1 MGREQGRCLREKI
14 HRGLSIMTNMEAFQ
28 LQKPRWMPMQLFR
41 RFAEFKS
48 GRFLN
53 QAFASALPS
62 AGDRLRGIAA
72 GAGVRLQE
80 LLLLNCMEAVMSD
93 LSDSVVV
100 PVHAGCSA
108 VAATGQSTTTG
119 DAILAHNFD
128 YLPEIQPL
136 YTVRESR
143 PTGKLRSLEFT
154 AAPLCGTVD
163 GINEAG
169 LAITYNYAYAT
180 DMAAPAPSL
189 SMWISEA
196 LGTCRTV
203 TETIDLLTK
212 SDRSGGG
219 ILMLGDAEG
228 AIASFELS
236 RTRIA
241 LRHSSNSGDRL
252 FHTNRYQTDRMQEVE
267 IDSAA
272 VHTNRSPKALRN
284 QRVHQS
290 SECRDDTLRRQ
301 LEGTSPLDA
310 ERILEIMSD
319 HGPNLN
325 PSGDTVCMH
334 GDYWHTTACLL
345 LYPRE
350 RRLRVAYDSTCQ
362 AQFVDFTL

>member
-1 MGREQGRCLREKI
+1 
-14 HRGLSIMTNMEAFQ
+14 
-28 LQKPRWMPMQLFR
+28 
-41 RFAEFKS
+41 
-48 GRFLN
+48 
-53 QAFASALPS
+53 LPS

-93 LSDSVVV
+93 LSGSAVV

-108 VAATGQSTTTG
+108 VAATGQATTTG

-128 YLPEIQPL
+128 YLPEIQTL

-154 AAPLCGTVD
+154 VAPLCGSVD

-180 DMAAPAPSL
+180 DVAAPAPSL
-189 SMWISEA
+189 SMWISES

-203 TETIDLLTK
+203 TEAIDLLTK
-212 SDRSGGG
+212 LDRSGGG

-228 AIASFELS
+228 AIASLELS
-236 RTRIA
+236 MTR
-241 LRHSSNSGDRL
+241 SSSRQSSGIGDRL
-252 FHTNRYQTDRMQEVE
+252 WHTNRYQTDRMREIE
-267 IDSAA
+267 IDPAA
-272 VHTNRSPKALRN
+272 VHSNRSPQALRN
-284 QRVHQS
+284 RRVHQS
-290 SECRDDTLRRQ
+290 ADSRNDTLRRQ
-301 LEGTSPLDA
+301 LEGTSPLDM

-319 HGPNLN
+319 HGPNLD

-334 GDYWHTTACLL
+334 SDYWHTTACLQ

-350 RRLRVAYDSTCQ
+350 RRLRVAYDSACR